1 MDSRAFFCRRT
12 VSFHIEYIEPSNHF
26 GDYMGEKHH
35 FRRLLILFVVLMLFV
50 WDTGVVLPAGAGAKG
65 SVVSKPVD
73 RYAIG
78 CVLPLSGRYAAAGN
92 KALDAIVL
100 ASGLFDPIVKT
111 PIKLIIEDSQS
122 QPETARAAVAKLAL
136 QDGVICILGPLGA
149 DEALDA
155 AREAQRLKVPIL
167 TLTQREG
174 ITDTGNYVFR
184 SYMTNHLQIVSL
196 VKYAIQEMGLARFAV
211 LYPDDNY
218 GREMET
224 LFREQVLGRKGE
236 ILKARSYQTTETDFA
251 EEIKSISDLKQAAPA
266 RKDGE
271 SSGDE
276 NKPDMGFDAL
286 FIPDSPARISMIV
299 PQLAFHDVRGVR
311 LLGTSDWDTPD
322 ILKVGSELLEEAI
335 FVDAFSPNSFYP
347 EVNDFTDV
355 YYTNYSRE
363 PGAAEALAYDAAG
376 IIVKIIREDGI
387 KTRDQFR
394 ENLLNVRNYRGVT
407 GKTSFSEGRDA
418 QKDVFVLTIKDGQI
432 IQIK

>member
-1 MDSRAFFCRRT
+1 
-12 VSFHIEYIEPSNHF
+12 
-26 GDYMGEKHH
+26 MGEKAHLK
-35 FRRLLILFVVLMLFV
+35 RLLILSAVLVLFL
-50 WDTGVVLPAGAGAKG
+50 WDAGAVFPAGAGAKG

-78 CVLPLSGRYAAAGN
+78 CVLPLSGRYAVAGN

-149 DEALDA
+149 DESLDA
-155 AREAQRLKVPIL
+155 AREAQRLKVPII

-184 SYMTNHLQIVSL
+184 SYLTNRVEIVSL
-196 VKYAIQEMGLARFAV
+196 VKYAIQEMALSRFAV
-211 LYPDDNY
+211 LYPDDDY
-218 GREMET
+218 GREMEK
-224 LFREQVLGRKGE
+224 LFREEVLRRKGE
-236 ILKARSYQTTETDFA
+236 ILKVIPYQTTETDFA
-251 EEIKSISDLKQAAPA
+251 DEIKSISDLKQSSPA
-266 RKDGE
+266 VKGGE
-271 SSGDE
+271 SPEDE
-276 NKPDMGFDAL
+276 DRPDMGFDAL

-299 PQLAFHDVRGVR
+299 PQLAFHNVRGVK
-311 LLGTSDWDTPD
+311 LLGTSTWDTPD
-322 ILKVGSELLEEAI
+322 ILKAGSDLLEDAI
-335 FVDAFSPNSFYP
+335 FVDAFSPNSYYP
-347 EVNDFTDV
+347 EVNDFTDI

-407 GKTSFSEGRDA
+407 GKTSFSGGRDA
-418 QKDVFVLTIKDGQI
+418 RKDVFVLTIKDGHI

>member
-1 MDSRAFFCRRT
+1 MDSRAFFCRRI
-12 VSFHIEYIEPSNHF
+12 VSFHIEYIESSNHF
-26 GDYMGEKHH
+26 GDYMGEKAHLK
-35 FRRLLILFVVLMLFV
+35 RLLILSAVLVLFL
-50 WDTGVVLPAGAGAKG
+50 WDAGAVFPAGAGAKG

-78 CVLPLSGRYAAAGN
+78 CVLPLSGRYAVAGN

-149 DEALDA
+149 DESLDA
-155 AREAQRLKVPIL
+155 AREAQRLKVPII

-184 SYMTNHLQIVSL
+184 SYLTNRVEIVSL
-196 VKYAIQEMGLARFAV
+196 VKYAIQEMALSRFAV
-211 LYPDDNY
+211 LYPDDDY
-218 GREMET
+218 GREMEK
-224 LFREQVLGRKGE
+224 LFREEVLRRKGE
-236 ILKARSYQTTETDFA
+236 ILKVIPYQTTETDFA
-251 EEIKSISDLKQAAPA
+251 DEIKSISDLKQSSPA
-266 RKDGE
+266 VKKGE
-271 SSGDE
+271 SPEDE
-276 NKPDMGFDAL
+276 DRPDMGFDAL

-299 PQLAFHDVRGVR
+299 PQLAFHNVRGVK

-322 ILKVGSELLEEAI
+322 ILKAGSELLEEAI

-394 ENLLNVRNYRGVT
+394 ENLLDVRNYRGVT
-407 GKTSFSEGRDA
+407 GKTSFSGMRDA
-418 QKDVFVLTIKDGQI
+418 RKDVFVLTIKDGKI
-432 IQIK
+432 IHIK

>member
-1 MDSRAFFCRRT
+1 
-12 VSFHIEYIEPSNHF
+12 
-26 GDYMGEKHH
+26 MGEKNH
-35 FRRLLILFVVLMLFV
+35 FRRLLILSVVLMLFV
-50 WDTGVVLPAGAGAKG
+50 WDAGAVFPAGAGAKR

-92 KALDAIVL
+92 RALDAIVL

-122 QPETARAAVAKLAL
+122 QPETARAAVAKLAT

-149 DEALDA
+149 DESLDA
-155 AREAQRLKVPIL
+155 AREAQRLKVPII

-184 SYMTNHLQIVSL
+184 SYLTNRVQIVSL

-211 LYPDDNY
+211 LYPEDNY
-218 GREMET
+218 GREMEK
-224 LFREQVLGRKGE
+224 LFREEVLRRKGE
-236 ILKARSYQTTETDFA
+236 ILKVRSYQTTKTDFA
-251 EEIKSISDLKQAAPA
+251 DEIKSISDLKQRPPA
-266 RKDGE
+266 GKEGE
-271 SSGDE
+271 SPGDE
-276 NKPDMGFDAL
+276 DKPDIGFDAL

-299 PQLAFHDVRGVR
+299 PQLAFHNVRGVK

-322 ILKVGSELLEEAI
+322 ILKAGSELLEEAV

-376 IIVKIIREDGI
+376 LIVKIIREDGI

-407 GKTSFSEGRDA
+407 GKTSFSGMRDA
-418 QKDVFVLTIKDGQI
+418 RKDVFVLTIKDGKI

>member
-1 MDSRAFFCRRT
+1 MISSA
-12 VSFHIEYIEPSNHF
+12 
-26 GDYMGEKHH
+26 
-35 FRRLLILFVVLMLFV
+35 VLMLFL
-50 WDTGVVLPAGAGAKG
+50 WDAGAVFPAGAGAKG

-78 CVLPLSGRYAAAGN
+78 CVLPLSGRNAAAGN
-92 KALDAIVL
+92 RALDAIVL

-111 PIKLIIEDSQS
+111 PIRLIIEDSQS
-122 QPETARAAVAKLAL
+122 RPETASAAVAKLAT
-136 QDGVICILGPLGA
+136 QDGVICILGPLGS
-149 DEALDA
+149 DESLDA

-167 TLTQREG
+167 TLTHREG

-184 SYMTNHLQIVSL
+184 SYLTNRVQIVSL

-211 LYPDDNY
+211 LYPEDNY
-218 GREMET
+218 GREMEK
-224 LFREQVLGRKGE
+224 LFREEVLRRKGE
-236 ILKARSYQTTETDFA
+236 ILKVRSYQTTKTDFA
-251 EEIKSISDLKQAAPA
+251 DEIKSISDLKQSSPA
-266 RKDGE
+266 VKEGE
-271 SSGDE
+271 SAEDE
-276 NKPDMGFDAL
+276 DMPDMGFDAL

-299 PQLAFHDVRGVR
+299 PQLAFHNVRGVK

-322 ILKVGSELLEEAI
+322 ILKAGSELLEEAI

-394 ENLLNVRNYRGVT
+394 ENLLDVRNYRGVT
-407 GKTSFSEGRDA
+407 GKTSFSGMRDA
-418 QKDVFVLTIKDGQI
+418 RKDVFVLTIKDGKI

>member
-1 MDSRAFFCRRT
+1 
-12 VSFHIEYIEPSNHF
+12 
-26 GDYMGEKHH
+26 MGEKAHLK
-35 FRRLLILFVVLMLFV
+35 RLLILSAVLVLFL
-50 WDTGVVLPAGAGAKG
+50 WDAGAVFPAGAGAKG

-122 QPETARAAVAKLAL
+122 RPETARAAVAKLAL

-149 DEALDA
+149 DESLDA
-155 AREAQRLKVPIL
+155 AREAQRLKVPII

-174 ITDTGNYVFR
+174 ITDIGNYVFR
-184 SYMTNHLQIVSL
+184 SYLTNRVEIVSL
-196 VKYAIQEMGLARFAV
+196 VKYAIQEMALSRFAV
-211 LYPDDNY
+211 LYPDDDY
-218 GREMET
+218 GREMEK
-224 LFREQVLGRKGE
+224 LFREEVLRRKGE
-236 ILKARSYQTTETDFA
+236 ILKIIPYQTTETDFA
-251 EEIKSISDLKQAAPA
+251 DEIKSISDLKQSSPA
-266 RKDGE
+266 VKGGE
-271 SSGDE
+271 SPEDE
-276 NKPDMGFDAL
+276 DRPDMGFDAL

-299 PQLAFHDVRGVR
+299 PQLAFHNVRGVK
-311 LLGTSDWDTPD
+311 LLGTSTWDTPD
-322 ILKVGSELLEEAI
+322 ILKAGSDLLEDAI
-335 FVDAFSPNSFYP
+335 FVDAFSPNSYYP
-347 EVNDFTDV
+347 EVNDFTDI

-407 GKTSFSEGRDA
+407 GKTSFSGGRDA
-418 QKDVFVLTIKDGQI
+418 RKDVFVLTIKDGHI

>member
-1 MDSRAFFCRRT
+1 
-12 VSFHIEYIEPSNHF
+12 
-26 GDYMGEKHH
+26 MGEKNH
-35 FRRLLILFVVLMLFV
+35 FRRLLILSVVLMLFV
-50 WDTGVVLPAGAGAKG
+50 WDAGAVFPAGAGAKR

-92 KALDAIVL
+92 RALDAIVL

-122 QPETARAAVAKLAL
+122 QPETARAAVAKLAT

-149 DEALDA
+149 DESLDA
-155 AREAQRLKVPIL
+155 AREAQRLKVPII

-184 SYMTNHLQIVSL
+184 SYLTNRVQIVSL

-211 LYPDDNY
+211 LYPEDNY
-218 GREMET
+218 GR
-224 LFREQVLGRKGE
+224 
-236 ILKARSYQTTETDFA
+236 
-251 EEIKSISDLKQAAPA
+251 EIKSISDLKQRPPA
-266 RKDGE
+266 GKEGE
-271 SSGDE
+271 SPGDE
-276 NKPDMGFDAL
+276 DKPDIGFDAL

-299 PQLAFHDVRGVR
+299 PQLAFHNVRGVK

-322 ILKVGSELLEEAI
+322 ILKAGSELLEEAI

-376 IIVKIIREDGI
+376 LIVKIIREDGI

-407 GKTSFSEGRDA
+407 GKTSFSGMRDA
-418 QKDVFVLTIKDGQI
+418 RKDVFVLTIKDGKI

>member
-1 MDSRAFFCRRT
+1 MDSRAFFCRRI
-12 VSFHIEYIEPSNHF
+12 VSFHIEYIESSNHF
-26 GDYMGEKHH
+26 GDYMGEKAHLK
-35 FRRLLILFVVLMLFV
+35 RLLILSAVLVLFL
-50 WDTGVVLPAGAGAKG
+50 WDAGAVFPAGAGAKG

-122 QPETARAAVAKLAL
+122 RPETARAAVAKLAL

-149 DEALDA
+149 DESLDA
-155 AREAQRLKVPIL
+155 AREAQRLKVPII

-174 ITDTGNYVFR
+174 ITDIGNYVFR
-184 SYMTNHLQIVSL
+184 SYLTNRVEIVSL
-196 VKYAIQEMGLARFAV
+196 VKYAIQEMALSRFAV
-211 LYPDDNY
+211 LYPDDDY
-218 GREMET
+218 GREMEK
-224 LFREQVLGRKGE
+224 LFREEVLRRKGE
-236 ILKARSYQTTETDFA
+236 ILKIIPYQTTETDFA
-251 EEIKSISDLKQAAPA
+251 DEIKSISDLKQSSPA
-266 RKDGE
+266 VKGGE
-271 SSGDE
+271 SPEDE
-276 NKPDMGFDAL
+276 DRPDMGFDAL

-299 PQLAFHDVRGVR
+299 PQLAFHNVRGVK
-311 LLGTSDWDTPD
+311 LLGTSTWDTPD
-322 ILKVGSELLEEAI
+322 ILKAGSDLLEDAI
-335 FVDAFSPNSFYP
+335 FVDAFSPNSYYP
-347 EVNDFTDV
+347 EVNDFTDI

-407 GKTSFSEGRDA
+407 GKTSFSGGRDA
-418 QKDVFVLTIKDGQI
+418 RKDVFVLTIKDGHI

>member
-1 MDSRAFFCRRT
+1 MDSRAFFCRRQ

-35 FRRLLILFVVLMLFV
+35 FRRLLILSVVLMLFL
-50 WDTGVVLPAGAGAKG
+50 WDAGAVFPAGAGAKG

-78 CVLPLSGRYAAAGN
+78 CVLPLSGRNAAAGN
-92 KALDAIVL
+92 RALDAIVL
-100 ASGLFDPIVKT
+100 ASGVFDPIVKT

-122 QPETARAAVAKLAL
+122 RPETARAAVAKLAT

-149 DEALDA
+149 DESLDA
-155 AREAQRLKVPIL
+155 AREAQRLKVPII

-184 SYMTNHLQIVSL
+184 SYLTNRVQIVSL

-211 LYPDDNY
+211 LYPEDNY
-218 GREMET
+218 GREMEK
-224 LFREQVLGRKGE
+224 LFREEVLRRKGE
-236 ILKARSYQTTETDFA
+236 ILKVRSYQTTKTDFA
-251 EEIKSISDLKQAAPA
+251 DEIKSISDLKQCSPA
-266 RKDGE
+266 GKEGE
-271 SSGDE
+271 SPGDE
-276 NKPDMGFDAL
+276 DKPDIGFDAL

-299 PQLAFHDVRGVR
+299 PQLAFHNVRGVK
-311 LLGTSDWDTPD
+311 LLGTSSWDTPD
-322 ILKVGSELLEEAI
+322 ILKAGSELLEEAI

-394 ENLLNVRNYRGVT
+394 ENLLDVRNYRGVT
-407 GKTSFSEGRDA
+407 GKTSFLGMRDA
-418 QKDVFVLTIKDGQI
+418 RKDVFVLTIKDGKI